1 MGKCVSQR
9 CQKVQ
14 EDAKTT
20 VTLVPEPPNKTKN
33 KTTPNK
39 NKKIKQHPIK
49 QKVKQH
55 SAGKCFNFHLFMRSA
70 FCC

>member
-1 MGKCVSQR
+1 MSLR

-33 KTTPNK
+33 KTKSKTNKKTTPNK
-39 NKKIKQHPIK
+39 TKNKTTLSWKI
-49 QKVKQH
+49 
-55 SAGKCFNFHLFMRSA
+55 L
-70 FCC
+70 